1 MVEGGGLENRCTRE
15 GTVGSN
21 PTSSA
26 TSVTILLFITLQ
38 TPFSRFYHS
47 ATVARSFS
55 TSVTPTARYDRR
67 GEKAKKKAAR
77 MLHVSYQAR
86 LK

>member
-1 MVEGGGLENRCTRE
+1 M
-15 GTVGSN
+15 GSN

-26 TSVTILLFITLQ
+26 TSVTILFSSLYSLR
-38 TPFSRFYHS
+38 FSRCYHS

-55 TSVTPTARYDRR
+55 TSVTSTARYDRR

-77 MLHVSYQAR
+77 MLHVPYQAR